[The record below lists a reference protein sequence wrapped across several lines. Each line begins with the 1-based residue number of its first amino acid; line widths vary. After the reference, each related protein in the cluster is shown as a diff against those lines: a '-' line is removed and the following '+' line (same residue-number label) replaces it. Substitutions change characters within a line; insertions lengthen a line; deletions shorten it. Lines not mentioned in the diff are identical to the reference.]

1 MKSSRNIQKQLEKT
15 LASLAKMNGTVAA
28 PTLGEVADKFL
39 AIKLNKSSLRE
50 ATKKLTVYQHK
61 RNLVAFRHIPI
72 DQFTAAHWDARIAEV
87 EAMPENERPFTR
99 AFNFRKAV
107 SEVLNYALVEG
118 LIDRKP
124 KLDNPDEPRN
134 VGRVVTEEEFERI
147 QANVTHDIFKLFFF
161 TLRRMGCRPREILKW
176 EWDMIEWP
184 AFEGDFAWINIPARI
199 SKTGRDRKI
208 PINSEVWAKLQDW
221 RAQGPMP
228 SKFVFP
234 NRKDAGQ
241 PQLSYHGAWRTA
253 CKKAG
258 VAHCVP
264 YDYRRTFIT
273 YKMEKPDT
281 PGVFV
286 AKFLDT
292 SMQQIEKTYAKAQ
305 KLTMEGIA
313 G

>member
-1 MKSSRNIQKQLEKT
+1 MTQLRSIQKQLEK
-15 LASLAKMNGTVAA
+15 LSAA
-28 PTLGEVADKFL
+28 VSKQAGDSQSPTFGEVRKKFL
-39 AIKLNKSSLRE
+39 AEKMNKSSLRDS
-50 ATKKLTVYQHK
+50 TKTLTDYQHR
-61 RNLVAFRHIPI
+61 RNLIVFDHIPI
-72 DQFTAAHWDARIAEV
+72 DQFSAAHWDARIAEV
-87 EAMPENERPFTR
+87 EAMPQDEKPFTR

-107 SEVLNYALVEG
+107 SEVLNYAFAEG
-118 LIDRKP
+118 LLDRKP

-134 VGRVVTEEEFERI
+134 VGRVVTDAEFELI
-147 QANVTHDIFKLFFF
+147 QSHVTYPIFQLFFF
-161 TLRRMGCRPREILKW
+161 ALRRMGCRPREILQW

-184 AFEGDFAWINIPARI
+184 TEKDPRAWIKIPARI
-199 SKTGRDRKI
+199 SKTVRTRDI
-208 PINSEVWAKLQDW
+208 PINTEVWAKLLEW

-234 NRKDAGQ
+234 NRKDNTK

-273 YKMEKPDT
+273 YKIEGGAPE
-281 PGVFV
+281 GNV

-292 SMQQIEKTYAKAQ
+292 SPLQIHNTYLKPQKA
-305 KLTMEGIA
+305 TMEGIA

>member
-1 MKSSRNIQKQLEKT
+1 MSTKNTALKKQLEKA
-15 LASLAKMNGTVAA
+15 LAAMGTTKS
-28 PTLGEVADKFL
+28 PTFGEVRARFL
-39 AIKLNKSSLRE
+39 NEKLNKSSLRGSTKT
-50 ATKKLTVYQHK
+50 ATEYQHR
-61 RNLVAFRHIPI
+61 RNLVDFDHIPI
-72 DQFTAAHWDARIAEV
+72 DKFSSSDWDAWVTQQQNV
-87 EAMPENERPFTR
+87 EKKKLTR
-99 AFNFRKAV
+99 FFNARKAL
-107 SEVLNYALVEG
+107 SEILNYAHSEG

-124 KLDNPDEPRN
+124 KLDNPDEARN
-134 VGRVVTEEEFERI
+134 VGRVVTEQEFELI
-147 QANVTHDIFKLFFF
+147 QSNVTYPIFQLFFF
-161 TLRRMGCRPREILKW
+161 TLRKMGCRPREILRW

-184 AFEGDFAWINIPARI
+184 TDQDSRAWINIPSRI
-199 SKTGRDRKI
+199 SKTARSRKI
-208 PINSEVWAKLQDW
+208 PINSEVWAKLLDW

-228 SKFVFP
+228 SAFVFP

-273 YKMEKPDT
+273 DKMEKNE

>member
-1 MKSSRNIQKQLEKT
+1 MTTNTTLKKQLEKA
-15 LASLAKMNGTVAA
+15 LAAMAKANGTTAS
-28 PTLGEVADKFL
+28 PTFGEVADRFL
-39 AIKLNKSSLRE
+39 AEKKNKSGLRA
-50 ATKKLTVYQHK
+50 ATKASTDYQHR
-61 RNLVAFRHIPI
+61 RNLGAFRHIPI
-72 DQFTAAHWDARIAEV
+72 DTFTSVHWDARVAEIQ
-87 EAMPENERPFTR
+87 AMPASEQPCTR
-99 AFNFRKAV
+99 FFNFRKATL
-107 SEVLNYALVEG
+107 EVLNYAFNSG
-118 LIDRKP
+118 LIDRVP
-124 KLDNPDEPRN
+124 KLDNPDEVRN

-147 QANVTHDIFKLFFF
+147 QANVTHEIFKLFFF
-161 TLRRMGCRPREILKW
+161 TLRRMGCRPREILRW

-184 AFEGDFAWINIPARI
+184 TEEDSRAWINIPARI
-199 SKTGRDRKI
+199 SKTARARKI
-208 PINSEVWAKLQDW
+208 PINSEVWAKLVDW

-228 SKFVFP
+228 SPFVFP
-234 NRKDAGQ
+234 HRKDAGQ

-258 VAHCVP
+258 VAKCVP

-273 YKMEKPDT
+273 DKMEKNE